1 MTTKSARKG
10 FTITNPRF
18 IWALAYIA
26 VNLIAFCYI
35 ALTGM
40 LMGDGQSLPA
50 TDTVRLFFATFSVI
64 GSILLILSY
73 FNWCHELRISV
84 PHLPTPKS
92 PLAIFYI
99 LLLIFFIVY
108 VAVTGLFVAGSSQR
122 GGSVVS
128 AFFVIFN
135 VDALFCLVFA
145 VCRDSKYYRYIAP
158 LYFISII
165 QRGWFGLIFTFIIL
179 ESFRFLR
186 AGLLR
191 WWHVVGIGLLFAAYP
206 IIDAAKVYIR
216 INDGFD
222 LAGFIEFVVSAA
234 QVVDASSQASLAIA
248 FEKVIGRL
256 QTVSHAYIVFD
267 NQFYFDAMRVRGIAG
282 DFWSEGIFGV
292 IADILTSSVRLQ
304 ESAQTLAQLIA
315 PDLESSWNVNPSFIG
330 WLGIHGA
337 MAPLAALYVAVLAFV
352 SHLLM
357 KTVAD
362 TETGRDVLWYTWLV
376 LIVPGWIAQFA
387 SFIWGLGVFIG
398 LVWALGVA
406 ERLTRPSRLRAAVNG
421 SALRTTL

>member
-1 MTTKSARKG
+1 MTTKSARRG

-18 IWALAYIA
+18 IWAFAYIA
-26 VNLIAFCYI
+26 VNLVAFCYI

-40 LMGDGQSLPA
+40 LMGDGQSFPA
-50 TDTVRLFFATFSVI
+50 TDPALLFFATISVI
-64 GSILLILSY
+64 GFILLILSY

-84 PHLPTPKS
+84 PHLHVPKNL
-92 PLAIFYI
+92 LAVFYI
-99 LLLIFFIVY
+99 LLLIFFVVY

-122 GGSVVS
+122 GGSVLS

-135 VDALFCLVFA
+135 VDALFCLLFV
-145 VCRDSKYYRYIAP
+145 VCRDGKYYRYIAP

-186 AGLLR
+186 ASQLR
-191 WWHVVGIGLLFAAYP
+191 WWHVAGLGLLFAAYP
-206 IIDAAKVYIR
+206 IIDAAKLYIR

-248 FEKVIGRL
+248 FEKIVGRL
-256 QTVSHAYIVFD
+256 QTVSHAYLVLD
-267 NQFYFDAMRVRGIAG
+267 NQFYFDTMRVRGIAG
-282 DFWSEGIFGV
+282 DFWSEGIFGI
-292 IADILTSSVRLQ
+292 IADTLTSSVRLQ
-304 ESAQTLAQLIA
+304 ESSQTLAQLIA

-330 WLGIHGA
+330 WLGIYGA
-337 MAPLAALYVAVLAFV
+337 MAPLAAIYVTVLTFV

-357 KTVAD
+357 KTFAD

-376 LIVPGWIAQFA
+376 LIVPGWIAQFT
-387 SFIWGLGVFIG
+387 SFIWILGVFIG
-398 LVWALGVA
+398 LIWALGIV
-406 ERLTRPSRLRAAVNG
+406 ERLTRPSRLRAALTG
-421 SALRTTL
+421 HAIRTTL